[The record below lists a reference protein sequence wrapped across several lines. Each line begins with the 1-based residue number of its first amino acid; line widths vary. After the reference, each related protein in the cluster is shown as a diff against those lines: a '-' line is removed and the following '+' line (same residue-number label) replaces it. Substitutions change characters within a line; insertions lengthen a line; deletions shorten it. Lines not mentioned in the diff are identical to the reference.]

1 MRTDKRI
8 KSIADATGKIIDLFE
23 SNVIVA
29 DIATDH
35 GYIAEKVAEHPKVCE
50 VIATDISEKCLD
62 KTKKLVSSRK
72 LQKITTMLGDGL
84 KPIIRV
90 DVAVIS
96 GIGGY
101 EIINMLSTQNV
112 ANDGSMKCRY
122 FVLQPAQNEY
132 ELRKWIFDNKIYM
145 FADYVIEDAERFYP
159 IITIDMKK
167 RQRNKKNIFNLRL
180 GRDNDINNQE
190 FKNYLLMLKENLAF
204 IDKLDKR
211 RIKKDKVVFEKFKL
225 NLLIEKLL
233 NK

>member
-62 KTKKLVSSRK
+62 KTKKLVSFRK

-96 GIGGY
+96 CKG
-101 EIINMLSTQNV
+101 
-112 ANDGSMKCRY
+112 
-122 FVLQPAQNEY
+122 
-132 ELRKWIFDNKIYM
+132 
-145 FADYVIEDAERFYP
+145 
-159 IITIDMKK
+159 IDMEK
-167 RQRNKKNIFNLRL
+167 
-180 GRDNDINNQE
+180 GVTDTRDYNAQ
-190 FKNYLLMLKENLAF
+190 
-204 IDKLDKR
+204 
-211 RIKKDKVVFEKFKL
+211 IKKAFMRSA
-225 NLLIEKLL
+225 
-233 NK
+233 